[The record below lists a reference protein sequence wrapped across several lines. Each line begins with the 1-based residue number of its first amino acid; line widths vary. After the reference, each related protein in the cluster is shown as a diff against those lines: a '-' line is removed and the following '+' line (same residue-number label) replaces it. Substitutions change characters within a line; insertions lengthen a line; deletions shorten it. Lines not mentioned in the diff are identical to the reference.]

1 MVDLNQHPHV
11 SLSEIVKAYDRFV
24 PYQFLKLLGKKSIT
38 EVKLGDQIEKS
49 MTILFSD
56 IRDFTTL
63 SESMTPQENF
73 NFLNSYL
80 NQMEPVIDHHSG
92 FIDNFVGDSIMALF
106 PKSADHALECAI
118 AMLQKLKVYNKGR
131 QKAGYAPINIGIGLN
146 TGLLMLGPIG
156 GANRME
162 GTVIGDAVNLA
173 RRIESMTKNYGAN
186 LLISDHTYYGLK
198 RFNRQYTR
206 FIDRVMVKGKIR
218 PQSVYEVFVTDS
230 DHVRELKNNTIDLF
244 EEAIAHYHFK
254 QVLRAKKLLNK
265 YLEIN
270 PHDCPAKAY
279 FERCERYLN
288 MGIHEGTD
296 EVDYTVR
303 WTPELSIGH
312 SLIDEQHRELLKNN
326 NTLIETVL
334 QGKQVAEIEKVIS
347 FLNDYVVNHYQT
359 EEELMQQHEYPFFKI
374 HKQQHERFVHYFVE
388 LKEEISK
395 FKKNRLYLLF
405 RIKIFIVDWLVNH
418 LTKEDMHFGQFLKNK
433 MK

>member
-1 MVDLNQHPHV
+1 MVDLNQYPHG
-11 SLSEIVKAYDRFV
+11 SLQEIMKAYDRFV
-24 PYQFLKLLGKKSIT
+24 PHQFLKLLGKKSIT

-56 IRDFTTL
+56 IRNFTTL

-80 NQMEPVIDHHSG
+80 NQMEPVIDQHNG
-92 FIDNFVGDSIMALF
+92 IIDKFIGDAIMALF
-106 PKSADHALECAI
+106 PTSPDHALEGAI
-118 AMLQKLKVYNKGR
+118 AMLQKLKVYNEGR

-146 TGLLMLGPIG
+146 TGLLMLGTVG

-162 GTVIGDAVNLA
+162 GTVISDAVNLA
-173 RRIESMTKNYGAN
+173 SRTESMTKNYGVN
-186 LLISDHTYYGLK
+186 LLISEHTYYGLK
-198 RFNRQYTR
+198 RFNRQYIR
-206 FIDRVMVKGKIR
+206 FVDRVMVKGKMR

-230 DHVRELKNNTIDLF
+230 DHVRELKKNTIDLF

-254 QVLRAKKLLNK
+254 EVLRAKKLLTK

-270 PHDCPAKAY
+270 PHDYPAKAY
-279 FERCERYLN
+279 FERCERFLN

-303 WTPELSIGH
+303 WTPEMSIGH
-312 SLIDEQHRELLKNN
+312 SLIDEQHRELFKNT
-326 NTLIETVL
+326 NTLIKAVM
-334 QGKQVAEIEKVIS
+334 QGKQVAEIEKAIS
-347 FLNDYVVNHYQT
+347 FLNDYVVNHFRT

-374 HKQQHERFVHYFVE
+374 QKQQHERFVRYFVK

-395 FKKNRLYLLF
+395 LKKNRLYLLF

-418 LTKEDMHFGQFLKNK
+418 TTKEDMHFGLFLKNK
-433 MK
+433 IK